1 MTRALDPPEPAGQA
15 GVMARARIVPPATK
29 GSRTASKDD
38 VRTRVLKA
46 ALRLVEK
53 QGVADLSMREVAR
66 LARVSHQ
73 APYHHFPDRES
84 ILAALAEDGFTMLA
98 DRLESARDM
107 EHSATERIVACAG
120 AYVRFALERPSLF
133 RLMFRP
139 DFVSWD
145 RFPSVR
151 ACGTRA
157 FESLITAMQGLFD
170 VGLPPEPSARAH
182 VVCGWSLAHGLACL
196 LLDGPLV
203 AKVPEVAADAEA
215 VIDETL
221 TAMRLLLESRIAVAK
236 TSVTSRELPAR
247 RRGRSAR

>member
-1 MTRALDPPEPAGQA
+1 
-15 GVMARARIVPPATK
+15 MASA
-29 GSRTASKDD
+29 RTAAKND

-46 ALRLVEK
+46 ALRVVEK
-53 QGVADLSMREVAR
+53 HGIADLSMREVAR

-73 APYHHFPDRES
+73 APYHYFPDRES
-84 ILAALAEDGFTMLA
+84 ILAALAEDGFNMLA
-98 DRLESARDM
+98 DRLESVRDIAL
-107 EHSATERIVACAG
+107 SPTERIVACAG
-120 AYVRFALERPSLF
+120 AYVRFALEHPSLF

-145 RFPSVR
+145 RFPAVK

-157 FESLITAMQGLFD
+157 FESLIISIQGLFD

-203 AKVPEVAADAEA
+203 AKVPGVADDPEA
-215 VIDETL
+215 MIDETL
-221 TAMRLLLESRIAVAK
+221 AAMRLLLESRIAVAK
-236 TSVTSRELPAR
+236 ASAGGATSRSTPTR
-247 RRGRSAR
+247 RRARTAR